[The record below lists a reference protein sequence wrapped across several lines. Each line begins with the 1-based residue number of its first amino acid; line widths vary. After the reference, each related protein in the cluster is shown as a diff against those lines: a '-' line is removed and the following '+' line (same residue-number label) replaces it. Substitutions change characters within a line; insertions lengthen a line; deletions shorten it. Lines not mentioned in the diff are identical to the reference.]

1 MISNQYP
8 FSEQYRIAG
17 EDWADKEAAAQLLED
32 TKSATLAQWIAEL
45 GDIPVN
51 RAENI
56 IKAED
61 RWTELIE
68 DIVAARKAAN
78 LAKVNLKVAEMR
90 YYENQAHQA
99 NTRTELRTLG
109 D

>member
-1 MISNQYP
+1 MDNEFP
-8 FSEQYRIAG
+8 FSEQYRLAG
-17 EDWADKEAAAQLLED
+17 EAWADKEAAAQLLED
-32 TKSATLAQWIAEL
+32 TKTATLAQWVAEL
-45 GDIPVN
+45 GDMPVN

-68 DIVAARKAAN
+68 DIVAARKVAN
-78 LAKVNLKVAEMR
+78 LAKVHLKVAEMR
-90 YYENQAHQA
+90 YYEHQAKQA
-99 NTRTELRTLG
+99 NTRTELRALG

>member
-1 MISNQYP
+1 MSNEFP
-8 FSEQYRIAG
+8 FSEQYRLAG
-17 EDWADKEAAAQLLED
+17 EAWADKEAAAQLLED
-32 TKSATLAQWIAEL
+32 TKSAILAQWVADL

-68 DIVAARKAAN
+68 DIVKARKAAN
-78 LAKVNLKVAEMR
+78 LAKVHLKVAEMR
-90 YYENQAHQA
+90 YYENQAKQA
-99 NTRTELRTLG
+99 NTRTELRALG